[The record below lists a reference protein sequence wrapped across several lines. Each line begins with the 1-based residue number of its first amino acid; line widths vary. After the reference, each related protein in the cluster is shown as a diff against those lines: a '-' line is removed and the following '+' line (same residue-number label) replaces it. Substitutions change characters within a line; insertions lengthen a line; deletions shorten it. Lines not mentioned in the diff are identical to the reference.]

1 MDAAGGAN
9 NGSPRLRAE
18 DDVASPVLYR
28 PIPIGAAAAPPAI
41 APPPMVSP
49 SVGEAMTEQ
58 EVQAVVREV
67 TDEEI
72 AH

>member
-1 MDAAGGAN
+1 M
-9 NGSPRLRAE
+9 
-18 DDVASPVLYR
+18 ASPVLYR